1 MHFPWMKWRTLY
13 KNLGTEK
20 FPNHF
25 GYKAQTSFWILDSIS
40 LIQMRV
46 FQIEG
51 LSSICLNMALE
62 NYIEIFLDKK

>member
-1 MHFPWMKWRTLY
+1 
-13 KNLGTEK
+13 
-20 FPNHF
+20 
-25 GYKAQTSFWILDSIS
+25 
-40 LIQMRV
+40 MRV